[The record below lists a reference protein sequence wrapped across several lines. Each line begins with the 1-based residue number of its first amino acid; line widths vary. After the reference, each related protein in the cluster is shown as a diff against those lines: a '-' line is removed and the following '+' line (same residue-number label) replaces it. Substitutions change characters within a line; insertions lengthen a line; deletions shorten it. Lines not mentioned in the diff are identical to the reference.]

1 MACVTAAEKLI
12 NLANAS
18 GGPDN
23 ITAIIIQVS
32 DRATLEEATSARNTK
47 SADDTNPSIR
57 VSVQKPQ
64 TLPEGK
70 YHTDKNK

>member
-1 MACVTAAEKLI
+1 M
-12 NLANAS
+12 ANAS

-32 DRATLEEATSARNTK
+32 DQDTPAPVSSAQQNK
-47 SADDTNPSIR
+47 NLDDTNPSLKINR
-57 VSVQKPQ
+57 KKPH

-70 YHTDKNK
+70 YHTDKNLQ